1 MARLGFKNQ
10 KKQITEKKI
19 DDESN
24 IVFSLA
30 KCTGTCAGF
39 CDSFGHPTGYGP
51 YDCSSGCSCPPAPDP
66 CMPGSAITTSC
77 V

>member
-1 MARLGFKNQ
+1 MARLGSGN
-10 KKQITEKKI
+10 KKQKIIKEKT
-19 DDESN
+19 DDKNN

-39 CDSFGHPTGYGP
+39 CDSYGHPSGYGP
-51 YDCSSGCSCPPAPDP
+51 YDCSSGCSCPTPPDP
-66 CMPGSAITTSC
+66 CMPGSAINLSC